1 MNGTQFRAILILYW
15 MFLKLY
21 PVNMKKKKILKPQLL
36 KYNIGLADFLIQEL
50 LNLQ

>member
-21 PVNMKKKKILKPQLL
+21 PVVLIILWVKFLEYEKKKNIKTLIIKI
-36 KYNIGLADFLIQEL
+36 
-50 LNLQ
+50 